1 VNGVE
6 VNYTPRFY
14 YGDVGSGD
22 NGFWLVPQSDL
33 SGSFV
38 YFAEANFKINLMGA
52 SHFYMELDGNNCI
65 DETSPY
71 TPSSFTDSRPNT
83 TNGVVNAAFA
93 KIPVPTT
100 PITQWYDKN
109 SLPYKFYDPPAERIR
124 KLTIKLRYHNDQ
136 LVSFGA
142 FNFSFTL
149 EFTTFLSQFSRKVKT
164 VNFVPNV

>member
-1 VNGVE
+1 L
-6 VNYTPRFY
+6 P
-14 YGDVGSGD
+14 D
-22 NGFWLVPQSDL
+22 QDL

-38 YFAEANFKINLMGA
+38 YFSQANFKINLMGP

-65 DETSPY
+65 DETSPF
-71 TPSSFTDSRPNT
+71 TPSNFIASRPNT

-100 PITQWYDKN
+100 PITQWFDRN
-109 SLPYKFYDPPAERIR
+109 SLPYKFYDPPADRIR
-124 KLTIKLRYHNDQ
+124 KLTIKLRYHNNQ

-149 EFTTFLSQFSRKVKT
+149 EFTTFLSQINRKMKV
-164 VNFVPNV
+164 VNFVPAI